1 MASHRPL
8 QVHVPPR
15 APADHSQFC
24 LVLCSTLM
32 PADSPTLD
40 AKVAFLRGSCGPDDE
55 AIETHFAW
63 VFLIDDR
70 AWKLRKP
77 VRRDT
82 MDYGSLEARR
92 LDSLEEIRLNRR
104 LAPDVYLGTAPL
116 TLTADGQLAID
127 GQGEIVDWLVCMRRL
142 DRSRLLE
149 AQLAQ
154 GSVKPESLRP
164 VVRLLA
170 DFYRTAAPAI
180 SDGPAFLARIGRQV
194 EANQQVLAPAGV
206 TGNET
211 LLVLQREFIAKHSSL
226 LAQRAASGCVVE
238 AHGDLR
244 PEHVYLDDSPA
255 IIDCLEFDRDLRV
268 LDRAEELSFLHLE
281 CARIGHE
288 ATGRALLRGC
298 LALLADHATD
308 ALLHF
313 YRGHR
318 ATTRAKLYAWRASE
332 PDGGTRREWLDLAG
346 EYVRRALE
354 DSARSLD

>member
-1 MASHRPL
+1 MP
-8 QVHVPPR
+8 
-15 APADHSQFC
+15 
-24 LVLCSTLM
+24 M
-32 PADSPTLD
+32 PADLPTLD
-40 AKVAFLRGSCGPDDE
+40 AKVAFLRGCCGPDDE

-63 VFLIDDR
+63 VFLVGDR

-92 LDSLEEIRLNRR
+92 LDSLEEVRLNRR

-116 TLTADGQLAID
+116 TLADNGRLAID
-127 GQGEIVDWLVCMRRL
+127 GQGAIVDWLVCMRRL
-142 DRSRLLE
+142 DRARLLE
-149 AQLAQ
+149 AQLAM
-154 GSVKPESLRP
+154 GPVKPEALRP

-180 SDGPAFLARIGRQV
+180 SDGVAFVARVGRQV
-194 EANQQVLAPAGV
+194 EANHCILAPAGV
-206 TGNET
+206 AGDGK
-211 LLVLQREFIAKHSSL
+211 LLALQREFIARHSSL
-226 LAQRAASGCVVE
+226 LAQRAAGGCVVE

-244 PEHVYLDDSPA
+244 PEHIYLDDSPA

-288 ATGRALLRGC
+288 APGRALLRGC
-298 LALLADHATD
+298 LAELVDHATD
-308 ALLHF
+308 ALLNF
-313 YRGHR
+313 YRSHR
-318 ATTRAKLYAWRASE
+318 ATTRAKLYVWRASE
-332 PDGGTRREWLDLAG
+332 PDGGTPGEWLDRAG
-346 EYVRRALE
+346 GYVRSALE